1 MELTLQRRTQQ
12 LTMLISSTL
21 IVAALGLLS
30 PLTSAANIGRS
41 ELGARDN
48 VGNCKAILIALKA
61 SAFCSSFVPI
71 TDITVT
77 ASCTSKRTKLKRQAE
92 TTRPTTTTSTTTKS
106 TTTKSTTT
114 KPISTTAPTTTKV
127 STTTSAPQCSIKGVN
142 SQLAN
147 FGCSVIKEA
156 CTLYVTPKTVEVRVQ
171 TPGSDENRFLTVLS
185 NARF

>member
-1 MELTLQRRTQQ
+1 
-12 LTMLISSTL
+12 
-21 IVAALGLLS
+21 VALGLLS

-77 ASCTSKRTKLKRQAE
+77 ASCTSERTKLKRQAE
-92 TTRPTTTTSTTTKS
+92 TTRPTTTTSTTTKPTTTKP

-127 STTTSAPQCSIKGVN
+127 STTTSAAQCSIKGVN

-156 CTLYVTPKTVEVRVQ
+156 CTLYVTPKTLEVRVQ
-171 TPGSDENRFLTVLS
+171 TPGSDEHRFLTVLS
-185 NARF
+185 NARFRVPLD